1 MGYVGVIFIEKAFTN
16 ALSWLFGTSQL
27 LNQCQDCS
35 SSRCLCRCV
44 ILASDAKMSFKNIMT
59 TIGIMVC
66 YIHIGVRLLRCS
78 FYIDRQRLLPVSA
91 KVNKNSEKRN
101 LSHNLLSTCCQSCMK
116 VSFAILLLVTFSLAS
131 L

>member
-1 MGYVGVIFIEKAFTN
+1 MLIYANTYHSQKPDMGYVGANFIEKAFTY

-66 YIHIGVRLLRCS
+66 YIHISVRLLRCS
-78 FYIDRQRLLPVSA
+78 FYIDRQCEGL
-91 KVNKNSEKRN
+91 EKRDG
-101 LSHNLLSTCCQSCMK
+101 
-116 VSFAILLLVTFSLAS
+116 
-131 L
+131 